1 MRPREDGLPFSVR
14 LLNDSLRLLNL
25 LNPPEL
31 ESSLLGEP
39 GIMLVWNI
47 KQRSSLNFWGEVWD
61 VICKNS
67 ENKSSWILCNI
78 GDGWKKDTITP
89 AARHNTTLKLIS
101 SESWKNAVLLIDLFP
116 ELHQYAVC
124 VYACSVLYFLSQ
136 QAPRACQCC
145 GFHGNKRRNVAANS
159 KQLVDKA
166 KTHCA
171 ELFPSQSEQARGC
184 KSCFHPG
191 SACARAT
198 MKQTASGSCT
208 CYQQQQL
215 PKPFLTA
222 RPVQ

>member
-1 MRPREDGLPFSVR
+1 MWFVKIVKISHLGFFATSVMDGRKIPSHLQP
-14 LLNDSLRLLNL
+14 DTT
-25 LNPPEL
+25 PHW
-31 ESSLLGEP
+31 SLLAQSLKKCCV
-39 GIMLVWNI
+39 INRLVSWVA
-47 KQRSSLNFWGEVWD
+47 S
-61 VICKNS
+61 ICS
-67 ENKSSWILCNI
+67 
-78 GDGWKKDTITP
+78 
-89 AARHNTTLKLIS
+89 
-101 SESWKNAVLLIDLFP
+101 
-116 ELHQYAVC
+116 VC
-124 VYACSVLYFLSQ
+124 VRVCSVLYFLSQ

-171 ELFPSQSEQARGC
+171 ELFHSQSEQARGC

>member
-101 SESWKNAVLLIDLFP
+101 SESWKNAVLLIELFP

-124 VYACSVLYFLSQ
+124 VYACVLYSTSFLSRHRG
-136 QAPRACQCC
+136 RANAAAFTATKGETWLQIQSSLST
-145 GFHGNKRRNVAANS
+145 KRRHTVQNYFPHNQNKPGDVKAVFTQALPVHEQQWNRQHQVAAPAISSSSYPNLS
-159 KQLVDKA
+159 
-166 KTHCA
+166 
-171 ELFPSQSEQARGC
+171 
-184 KSCFHPG
+184 
-191 SACARAT
+191 
-198 MKQTASGSCT
+198 
-208 CYQQQQL
+208 
-215 PKPFLTA
+215 
-222 RPVQ
+222 